1 MYIISLSDS
10 CRPPIMVSVQCSMET
25 MVGSIAESKSC
36 LSVLINGKFWVCV
49 FCVLSGLVQGYKIF
63 SMEGLDRLPKDM
75 VKRYFR
81 LSLPVFFISLIV
93 YLMMKAKCFIMF
105 RQIKLYSLR
114 GLEHIIRKKRR
125 WKMYFILLSFLF
137 GLWENL
143 HFLMHFG
150 C

>member
-1 MYIISLSDS
+1 MEKSKRIYWIDGLKGIACIMIFVHHFFVGFMPASYYGVGAMQHGNDGWEVLLSQN
-10 CRPPIMVSVQCSMET
+10 P
-25 MVGSIAESKSC
+25 A
-36 LSVLINGKFWVCV
+36 SVLINGNFWVCV

-63 SMEGLDRLPKDM
+63 SMESLDRLPKDM

-114 GLEHIIRKKRR
+114 GLEHIIQKKRR
-125 WKMYFILLSFLF
+125 
-137 GLWENL
+137 
-143 HFLMHFG
+143 
-150 C
+150 